1 MGKCR
6 DEMVM
11 EHSKRFVD
19 ENKQLSDFYD
29 EVWVVCPTCTS
40 KAIAKTDTAIKKARM
55 FCTQCGFNKEV
66 SMMLD
71 EHATLLAAAHTYF
84 NATLWLQLPFRSK
97 EVFFAYNGDHL
108 LYLEQ
113 YIAAEIRETKN
124 RTHFTLIE
132 KLPKFYH
139 DAKNRNDL
147 LKIIQKLKL
156 K

>member
-1 MGKCR
+1 
-6 DEMVM
+6 M
-11 EHSKRFVD
+11 EHSKRFID
-19 ENKQLSDFYD
+19 ENKTLADFYQ
-29 EVWVVCPTCTS
+29 EVWVVCPTCS
-40 KAIAKTDTAIKKARM
+40 GKAIAKTDDTNKTARL
-55 FCTQCGFNKEV
+55 FCTQCGYNKEV

-71 EHATLLAAAHTYF
+71 KHATLLSAAHDYF
-84 NATLWLQLPFRSK
+84 DAPLWLQLPFRSK
-97 EVFFAYNGDHL
+97 EVFYAFNSEHL

-113 YIAAEIRETKN
+113 YIAADIRESKN